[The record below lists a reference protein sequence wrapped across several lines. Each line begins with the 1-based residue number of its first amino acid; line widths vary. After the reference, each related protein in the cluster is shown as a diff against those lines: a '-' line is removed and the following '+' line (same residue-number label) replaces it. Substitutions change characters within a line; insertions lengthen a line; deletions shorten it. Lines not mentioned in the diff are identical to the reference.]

1 MPDGM
6 RDREFKITKA
16 EEGAAFAVHVVPKAA
31 KNEVVGKH
39 GDALKIH
46 LTSNTV
52 GGIANDTLIN
62 FIAQKLNVK
71 REQVEVAAGLTSSEK
86 MVIVVGLSPFEVED
100 LLLN

>member
-1 MPDGM
+1 M

-46 LTSNTV
+46 LTSNSV
-52 GGIANDTLIN
+52 GGIANDTLIT
-62 FIAQKLNVK
+62 FISERLNVK
-71 REQVEVAAGLTSSEK
+71 RDSVEIAAGLTSSEK
-86 MVIVVGLSPFEVED
+86 MVIVVGLPPAKVED